1 MKYLLNRDFGGFQ
14 VPKEMCEKLNCERY
28 DDWYTIRTNADFI
41 EWVEN
46 HPKAT
51 TLEVVEL
58 DPSWTDWTLD
68 EYDGLEKIIAVKDG
82 LLKFI

>member
-14 VPKEMCEKLNCERY
+14 VPEEMCEKLNCEWY

-51 TLEVVEL
+51 TLEAVEL

-68 EYDGLEKIIAVKDG
+68 EYDGLEKIIAVKNG